1 MSTLPIFKSEELVAI
16 PKKRERI
23 ILIGGGGHCKSCID
37 VIELSGHFH
46 IEGIVDIPNKLH
58 KKLLGYEI
66 IATDDDLPKLVNEN
80 KNFLVTL
87 GQIKSPEKRIRI
99 FKILKDLKAILPIII
114 SPLAYV
120 SRHAQIDEGTI
131 VMHHALVNAGAHVGK
146 NCIINTKALV
156 EHDAKIGN
164 HCHIS
169 TGAIINGGVKVKSGI
184 FFGSNASTRENIEI
198 GKNSV
203 IGCGE
208 KIIKNI
214 P

>member
-1 MSTLPIFKSEELVAI
+1 MKE
-16 PKKRERI
+16 KI
-23 ILIGGGGHCKSCID
+23 ILIGGGGHCKACID

-46 IEGIVDIPNKLH
+46 IEGIIDVPDKLH
-58 KKLLGYEI
+58 QKLLGYEI
-66 IATDDDLPKLVNEN
+66 IATDDDLPQLVNEN

-87 GQIKSPEKRIRI
+87 GQIKSPEKRTR
-99 FKILKDLKAILPIII
+99 FFQILKDLKAKLPIII

-131 VMHHALVNAGAHVGK
+131 VMHHALVNAGAHVGES
-146 NCIINTKALV
+146 CIINTKALV
-156 EHDAKIGN
+156 EHDAVIGD

-169 TGAIINGGVKVKSGI
+169 TGAIVNGGVTVGSGT
-184 FFGSNASTRENIEI
+184 FFGSKSVSKEYVKI
-198 GKNSV
+198 GRNVV

-208 KIIKNI
+208 KITKNI

>member
-1 MSTLPIFKSEELVAI
+1 MK
-16 PKKRERI
+16 ERI

-37 VIELSGHFH
+37 VIEQSGVFH
-46 IEGIVDIPNKLH
+46 IEGIVDVSEKLH
-58 KKLLGYEI
+58 QKVLDYEI
-66 IATDDDLPKLVNEN
+66 IATDDDLPQLVNEN
-80 KNFLVTL
+80 KNFLITL

-99 FKILKDLKAILPIII
+99 FQILKDLKAKCPIII

-131 VMHHALVNAGAHVGK
+131 VMHHALVNAGVNVGK

-156 EHDAKIGN
+156 EHDAVIGD
-164 HCHIS
+164 HCHIATS
-169 TGAIINGGVKVKSGI
+169 AVINGGVTVGSGT
-184 FFGSNASTRENIEI
+184 FFGSKSVSKEYVEI
-198 GKNSV
+198 GKNVV

-208 KIIKNI
+208 KITKNI